1 MEGILLCRVVNAS
14 LGPELNCLEHRRK
27 AEIFPQGRPSPSSPV
42 MRLSL
47 FSNSVLIPKA
57 GKMPITSLPRASL
70 TWLTSLRT
78 RGPLDLWGG
87 QHHWLWWA
95 SGAGDI
101 SPSSF

>member
-1 MEGILLCRVVNAS
+1 
-14 LGPELNCLEHRRK
+14 
-27 AEIFPQGRPSPSSPV
+27 

-78 RGPLDLWGG
+78 RGPLDLVGRA
-87 QHHWLWWA
+87 A
-95 SGAGDI
+95 SPALVGLGCW
-101 SPSSF
+101 